1 MWILRL
7 YTNQPGNQLIKEFE
21 LVSEFCNIVIC
32 NIRDRIEVSI
42 YDH

>member
-7 YTNQPGNQLIKEFE
+7 YTNQPGNQLMKEIE

-32 NIRDRIEVSI
+32 NIRDSLEDSI